1 MDDELTCKQI
11 ILNDKLNVS
20 LNILHAK
27 LKQQEL
33 EVRMQSNF
41 YQGISEYLNVF
52 SLQQTPTEVYLKKFA
67 RIHRII

>member
-52 SLQQTPTEVYLKKFA
+52 SL
-67 RIHRII
+67 